1 MAPGGQC
8 SCAAAGAEKDRK
20 TATIATENKDAS
32 RARRRPVSKI
42 GEKFRVSAPLC
53 IEELQ
58 VIHLYYTAVSEAAK
72 PEAAETRERVNVLYD
87 TRLPELS
94 RWRRAQIPVIAGV
107 VSSLI
112 AAIGPTLRF
121 DSLGEDLVNQWMASG
136 RTCIGAFWHRC
147 IFSAVWR
154 HRNRGV
160 VVMNTT
166 NFDGQWTRRVIERF
180 GFGTSQGSSTR
191 GGLRG
196 LVDMA
201 KKIDAGRSA
210 AFTIDGPRGPR
221 YVAKPG
227 PVILARKTGA
237 PIYPFHI
244 GLETAW
250 TLQKT
255 WDQFQIP
262 QPFSRAILVGGPFIW
277 VPSDADASM
286 IEEKHG
292 EMQRGLERVRDV
304 AEGWF
309 GMSQDVREKVRREW
323 QESVASA
330 DGRGPR

>member
-1 MAPGGQC
+1 M
-8 SCAAAGAEKDRK
+8 
-20 TATIATENKDAS
+20 
-32 RARRRPVSKI
+32 
-42 GEKFRVSAPLC
+42 
-53 IEELQ
+53 
-58 VIHLYYTAVSEAAK
+58 SEAAK
-72 PEAAETRERVNVLYD
+72 PEAAQSEERVNVLYD

-94 RWRRAQIPVIAGV
+94 RWRQMQIPVIAGV

-121 DSLGEDLVNQWMASG
+121 DSLGEELVDEWMAGG
-136 RTCIGAFWHRC
+136 RACIGAMWHRC

-154 HRNRGV
+154 ERNRGV

-201 KKIDAGRSA
+201 RKIEAGSTA

-227 PVILARKTGA
+227 PVMLARKTGV

-244 GLETAW
+244 GLENAW
-250 TLQKT
+250 TLEKT
-255 WDQFQIP
+255 WDLFQIP
-262 QPFSRAILVGGPFIW
+262 KPFSRAIFVGGPFIW
-277 VPSDADASM
+277 VPEDADAEM
-286 IEEKHG
+286 IHAKHE
-292 EMQRGLERVRDV
+292 EMQRALERVRDV

-309 GMSQDVREKVRREW
+309 KFTRQRREAVREDWR
-323 QESVASA
+323 ALISA
-330 DGRGPR
+330 NQLPMS